1 VFKNSRRLSQI
12 DSMITSYYQN
22 IWDCC
27 CDHGSLGFALL
38 QRKAAKTIHFTDIV
52 ESLIDKI
59 NQQLIQHFGRTEH
72 HSRWKT
78 HCIDAAKIP
87 FSQYCSIDKANENN
101 KQLIII
107 AGVGGELLIELLT
120 SIINNN
126 KDSFTDQP
134 IEFIL
139 CPVHYNYQVRAAL
152 IKLNASLI
160 NEVLIEENNRFYEI
174 LHVVIGNKNGV
185 IPVSN
190 VGSTM
195 WDFEKKAHQEYL
207 DKTIKHYQR
216 MQLNS
221 ALNVKAI
228 ISAYQALD

>member
-126 KDSFTDQP
+126 KDSFTDHP